1 MTNQEYQK
9 KVNDMNLYLQSKMTD
24 EPNDMLN
31 RMQNLETMMA
41 QAGQYYSECKMH
53 YDNIVKETIL
63 ASMDKE
69 EYKDIS
75 ASTLN
80 MFIKAASGEWNFL
93 VNSFDRINA
102 AAVHQHD
109 GLRTRISYVKTLIN
123 A

>member
-1 MTNQEYQK
+1 MTQQEYQAK
-9 KVNDMNLYLQSKMTD
+9 IYNMNAYLQAKMTD
-24 EPNDMLN
+24 EPHDMLN

-41 QAGQYYSECKMH
+41 QAGQYYSECKMK
-53 YDNIVKETIL
+53 YDNVVKETIL
-63 ASMDKE
+63 AAMDKE
-69 EYKDIS
+69 EYKEIS

-80 MFIKAASGEWNFL
+80 MFIKSASGEWNYL

>member
-1 MTNQEYQK
+1 MFATINI
-9 KVNDMNLYLQSKMTD
+9 
-24 EPNDMLN
+24 
-31 RMQNLETMMA
+31 
-41 QAGQYYSECKMH
+41 QAN
-53 YDNIVKETIL
+53 NIVKETIL